1 MIVELPNGQELEF
14 PDGTS
19 PEIMRNA
26 IHTHFPEYAAMY
38 QPRNT
43 ASQRNPTSQ
52 ENPTDM
58 NFLEKGLVRYGAQD
72 PAAGLLNMGS
82 RGSASLNNLAA
93 QVAEKFGLHLP
104 RQEATDFSEMLGIPE
119 EKKTLSDKLIQF
131 APEIAASLALP
142 AARLGKVGKV
152 IEAIPKAGKYLKT
165 GLGNALSQ
173 GLLAASQSPD
183 DQGSAAIE
191 AGSIAAPFSALAQGV
206 LSKSPTIRN
215 LSRGAGALGGAGLGY
230 FGAKSLGLGE
240 PMADIAAALMGAAG
254 HGGLNTQRKVREDVL
269 KGVEGTPYQEAVD
282 AAKRLGLTY
291 ITPAEASANPFTGGV
306 QGSIG
311 KTEKGAQLLYE
322 RGKARGE
329 SEENAIENLFG
340 NVFPKSLQEKT
351 NELYKS
357 ADKIEIPKEELEKL
371 KDNEIFK
378 TALSRVRKEPVYK
391 EKLKGVPENSIG
403 YLNQVKEAMDDM
415 IEKSP
420 KKEASIIRETKN
432 RMLQTLD
439 TVSPEYKE
447 GRQLAERGIVRRE
460 LENLFNK
467 KDETG
472 TNLFKTLLS
481 NKKDY
486 RELQDRFKR
495 LETTANSPEQVRS
508 MKTAQQQLEDM
519 RLIFGRLINI
529 PTAKTAE
536 ALSRSSMSKGRAPFD
551 EAIRRFKEVLSGGKY
566 DKAAVEL
573 ITNPKWADE
582 LKKLNEVTKTE
593 KLIGAFHNLI
603 GKAGAQAIAQ

>member
-19 PEIMRNA
+19 PDIMRNA
-26 IHTHFPEYAAMY
+26 IHQHFPEYAAMY
-38 QPRNT
+38 QPKN
-43 ASQRNPTSQ
+43 AKSQ
-52 ENPTDM
+52 ENPTSDEA
-58 NFLEKGLVRYGAQD
+58 NLLRYGVKD
-72 PAAGLLNMGS
+72 PLAGILNVGS
-82 RGSASLNNLAA
+82 RGGTSAGNLAISLIN
-93 QVAEKFGLHLP
+93 KLGGNLP
-104 RQEATDFSEMLGIPE
+104 KQEATDFSEMLGIPE
-119 EKKTLSDKLIQF
+119 EQKNLADRLIQF
-131 APEIAASLALP
+131 APEIGVSLALP
-142 AARLGKVGKV
+142 EARLGKVG
-152 IEAIPKAGKYLKT
+152 EMLEMLPAWGKYLKT
-165 GLGNALSQ
+165 GLGNAISQ
-173 GLLAASQSPD
+173 GALAASQSPQ
-183 DQGSAAIE
+183 DQGTAALE
-191 AGSIAAPFSALAQGV
+191 AGSIAAPFSAISQGI
-206 LSKSPTIRN
+206 LSGSPLVRN
-215 LSRGAGALGGAGLGY
+215 ISRSAGALGGAGLGY
-230 FGAKSLGLGE
+230 FGAKGLGFGE
-240 PMADIAAALMGAAG
+240 PVADIAAALMGAAG
-254 HGGLNTQRKVREDVL
+254 HGGLNTQRRVREDVL
-269 KGVEGTPYQEAVD
+269 KGVEGTHYKEPLE
-282 AAKRLGLTY
+282 AAKRLGLNY
-291 ITPAEASANPFTGGV
+291 ITPAEASGNPFVGST

-322 RGKARGE
+322 RGKERTG
-329 SEENAIENLFG
+329 SEENAIENLFS
-340 NVFPKSLQEKT
+340 NVFPKALEEQK
-351 NELYKS
+351 NALYKS
-357 ADKIEIPKEELEKL
+357 AESIEIPKEKLEAL

-378 TALSRVRKEPVYK
+378 TALARVRKEPVYK
-391 EKLKGVPENSIG
+391 EKLKGVPENSIQ

-415 IEKSP
+415 IEKAP
-420 KKEASIIRETKN
+420 KKEGSIIRETKN
-432 RMLQTLD
+432 KMLETLD
-439 TVSPEYKE
+439 TVSPAYKE

-460 LENLFNK
+460 IEDLFNK

-495 LETTANSPEQVRS
+495 LESTANTPEQVKS

-566 DKAAVEL
+566 DRTAVEL

-582 LKKLNEVTKTE
+582 LHKLKEITKTQ
-593 KLIGAFHNLI
+593 KLIGAFHNLL

>member
-19 PEIMRNA
+19 QEVMRNA

-38 QPRNT
+38 QPRN
-43 ASQRNPTSQ
+43 AESQKNPT
-52 ENPTDM
+52 EDM
-58 NFLEKGLVRYGAQD
+58 MNSLEKGLVRYGAQD

-142 AARLGKVGKV
+142 ATRLGKVGEV

-183 DQGSAAIE
+183 NQGTAALE
-191 AGSIAAPFSALAQGV
+191 AGSIAAPFSALSEAIKSG
-206 LSKSPTIRN
+206 SPTVRN
-215 LSRGAGALGGAGLGY
+215 IGRGLGALGAGGLGY
-230 FGAKSLGLGE
+230 YGAKSVGAPE
-240 PMADIAAALMGAAG
+240 PAADIAGLLGLAL
-254 HGGLNTQRKVREDVL
+254 GGRGGSTERSVRENML
-269 KGVEGTPYQEAVD
+269 KGVEGTNYQEPLE

-291 ITPAEASANPFTGGV
+291 ITPAEASANPFVGGT
-306 QGSIG
+306 QGNIG

-322 RGKARGE
+322 KGKERAT
-329 SEENAIENLFG
+329 SEENAIENLFS
-340 NVFPKSLQEKT
+340 NVFPKSMGSKI

-357 ADKIEIPKEELEKL
+357 ADSIKIPKEELEKL

-391 EKLKGVPENSIG
+391 EKLKGVPENSIE

-420 KKEASIIRETKN
+420 RKEARIIRNTKN
-432 RMLQTLD
+432 RMLETLD
-439 TVSPEYKE
+439 TLSPAYKE
-447 GRQLAERGIVRRE
+447 GRQLAERGIVRGE
-460 LENLFNK
+460 IEDLFNK

-472 TNLFKTLLS
+472 SNLFKTLLS
-481 NKKDY
+481 NKRDY
-486 RELQDRFKR
+486 RELQDRFRR
-495 LETTANSPEQVRS
+495 LEKTSSNAEQVTN
-508 MKTAQQQLEDM
+508 MKNAQQQLEDM

-536 ALSRSSMSKGRAPFD
+536 ALSRSSMSKPR
-551 EAIRRFKEVLSGGKY
+551 ESLSKMMTYWQELISGGKY

-582 LKKLNEVTKTE
+582 LDKLSEVTKKE
-593 KLIGAFHNLI
+593 KLAAAFHNLL